1 MQIRLFLYVWHRFL
15 TIDYSA
21 TSDRIFTN
29 FSLLESSYRGE
40 SESDVNFVVS
50 ALVKKIFNN
59 QNFNKIKLQMLLVNL
74 HKIGIINLI
83 LIFF

>member
-1 MQIRLFLYVWHRFL
+1 MQIGLILYVRRRSL

-21 TSDRIFTN
+21 ASDRIFTN

-50 ALVKKIFNN
+50 ALVKKIFNT

-83 LIFF
+83 